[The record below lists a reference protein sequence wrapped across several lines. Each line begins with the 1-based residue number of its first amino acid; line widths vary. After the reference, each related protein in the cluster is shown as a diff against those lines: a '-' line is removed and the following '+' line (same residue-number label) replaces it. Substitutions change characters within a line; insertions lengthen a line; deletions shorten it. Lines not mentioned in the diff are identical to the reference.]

1 MPSGAAVPPRSL
13 QHPSAQSPAWLSL
26 APRNPGLGLSL
37 RGRAWPRFFS
47 ALPFKAYP
55 GCQPHA
61 EEGTAIC
68 PGLCPYELISRPPPA
83 LGFRTSCHINRRRKL
98 LIGWWKKGWGLSP
111 QLGPA
116 RTPPSRAV

>member
-61 EEGTAIC
+61 EQ
-68 PGLCPYELISRPPPA
+68 RA
-83 LGFRTSCHINRRRKL
+83 LPSALDCVLTRSSLVLHHP
-98 LIGWWKKGWGLSP
+98 WAS
-111 QLGPA
+111 GPHV
-116 RTPPSRAV
+116 T